1 MRGSAD
7 RKRVGGEGKV
17 GVMGVEEGSLG
28 KIEGVVVDG

>member
-17 GVMGVEEGSLG
+17 GVMGVEEEVLG
-28 KIEGVVVDG
+28 GLKG